1 MYDDI
6 RGNELNCS
14 EGIKKNFRFQTQK
27 QIKKELQVKKNK
39 AIRQKEKKK
48 NPKNYEEGPGMM
60 DPGSLIPAPVTTAP
74 PAAPLAIDPVAVEVE
89 LLLLDKAANV
99 EPSLTA
105 RIDGVEMDF

>member
-1 MYDDI
+1 
-6 RGNELNCS
+6 
-14 EGIKKNFRFQTQK
+14 
-27 QIKKELQVKKNK
+27 
-39 AIRQKEKKK
+39 
-48 NPKNYEEGPGMM
+48 MM

>member
-1 MYDDI
+1 M
-6 RGNELNCS
+6 
-14 EGIKKNFRFQTQK
+14 
-27 QIKKELQVKKNK
+27 
-39 AIRQKEKKK
+39 
-48 NPKNYEEGPGMM
+48 
-60 DPGSLIPAPVTTAP
+60 IPAPVTTAP